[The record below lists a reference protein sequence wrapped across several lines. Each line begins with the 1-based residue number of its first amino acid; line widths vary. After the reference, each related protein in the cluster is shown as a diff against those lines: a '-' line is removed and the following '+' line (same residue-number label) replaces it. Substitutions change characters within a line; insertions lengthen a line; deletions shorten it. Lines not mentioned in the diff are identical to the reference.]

1 MTGNMQ
7 AGDPGGVGRINGARV
22 LALLLAGLAPA
33 CGGGSPPVGPTPA
46 SPPPPTVFETHP
58 SANFSFRYTAVD
70 AATVAQT
77 AARVEAEHARITRD
91 LGVSGMSRVTVTL
104 YPDQASLRAG
114 VAPLVGTIPS
124 FATGLVTGP
133 YAVHI
138 VSPSAQPGAYDAGVV
153 DIVHEFAHCVSLV
166 ANAELRNNPRWLWET
181 VALYEAGQLVDPRGL
196 AYIRS
201 EPFTLAEMNSFS
213 DLRIYDVGG
222 LIGAFI
228 VDTWGRDALPRLVRA
243 NGDVAAVLGVDE
255 ATFVGRFLSYV
266 RARYLIFPSVGT
278 GRQSSG

>member
-1 MTGNMQ
+1 MSR
-7 AGDPGGVGRINGARV
+7 PARA
-22 LALLLAGLAPA
+22 LALLLAGLASA
-33 CGGGSPPVGPTPA
+33 CGGGRPPVGPTPA
-46 SPPPPTVFETHP
+46 VRLPRPFETHP
-58 SANFSFRYTAVD
+58 SANFSFRYTAMD

-91 LGVSGMSRVTVTL
+91 LGVTGMGRVTVTL

-114 VAPLVGTIPS
+114 VAPLVGSIPS

-138 VSPSAQPGAYDAGVV
+138 VSPNAQPGAYDAAVA

-166 ANAELRNNPRWLWET
+166 ANPGFANNPRWLWEA

-196 AYIRS
+196 AYMTS
-201 EPFTLAEMNSFS
+201 LQPPTLAQLSQIA
-213 DLRIYDVGG
+213 DVRIYEVGG

-228 VDTWGRDALPRLVRA
+228 VETWGREALARLVRA

-255 ATFVGRFLSYV
+255 ATFVSRWMAYTRS
-266 RARYLIFPSVGT
+266 RYGF
-278 GRQSSG
+278 

>member
-1 MTGNMQ
+1 M
-7 AGDPGGVGRINGARV
+7 
-22 LALLLAGLAPA
+22 
-33 CGGGSPPVGPTPA
+33 
-46 SPPPPTVFETHP
+46 
-58 SANFSFRYTAVD
+58 D

-91 LGVSGMSRVTVTL
+91 LGVTGMSRVTVTL

-114 VAPLVGTIPS
+114 VAPFVGTIPS

-138 VSPSAQPGAYDAGVV
+138 VSPSAQPGAYDASVA

-166 ANAELRNNPRWLWET
+166 ANASFGNNPRWLWET

-196 AYIRS
+196 AYMTS
-201 EPFTLAEMNSFS
+201 LQPPTLAQLNQIS
-213 DLRIYDVGG
+213 DVRIYNVGA

-228 VDTWGRDALPRLVRA
+228 VETWGRDALARLVRA
-243 NGDVAAVLGVDE
+243 NGNVAAVLGVDE
-255 ATFVGRFLSYV
+255 ATFVSRWMAYTRS
-266 RARYLIFPSVGT
+266 RYGF
-278 GRQSSG
+278 